1 MLKKLWGLPLAAAVA
16 AFGIAA
22 APAFAQTGAEF
33 YDGETVTYI
42 VSTDPGGGYDTYG
55 RLVAEFMQKHL
66 PGSTFVVRNM
76 PGAGHL
82 IGANAI
88 YASEPDGLT
97 IGTFNTGLIYNQL
110 IGLEGVKFD
119 LTKMSWIGKA
129 ASEPRVIVTSKQSG
143 IESFEQL
150 RSLKEAVKFGTAGV
164 GSASYVETT
173 MLTRALQL
181 PIEIITGYNG
191 SDDQLAMRRGEIQGI
206 VASRSTYEQFVKE
219 GEGRFI
225 AQIGG
230 SQTDVPQLS
239 TLITEGSGAQ
249 AIALIESQSTISRLT
264 AGPPGIPEDRLEA
277 LREAYRMATSDPDFL
292 ARAKQ
297 LELPIDPA
305 IGDEV
310 LAMVQQALKQEPET
324 IEVIKTALEKQDEAP
339 AAPAT
344 EGVVSEVKD
353 EGRDIVLRLADG
365 STFEASISG
374 SRTKV
379 TLAGQPGDRKD
390 ITAGM
395 TCAVQAASS
404 GAEAT
409 TVSCD

>member
-1 MLKKLWGLPLAAAVA
+1 MFRRSWAIPLATA
-16 AFGIAA
+16 IAA
-22 APAFAQTGAEF
+22 AGLASAPASAQTGAEF
-33 YDGETVTYI
+33 YNGQTVTYI

-55 RLVAEFMQKHL
+55 RLVAEYMQKHL
-66 PGSTFVVRNM
+66 PGSTFVVQNM
-76 PGAGHL
+76 PGAGHI

-88 YASEPDGLT
+88 FASEPDGLT

-110 IGLEGVKFD
+110 IGLETVKFD
-119 LTKMSWIGKA
+119 FTKMSWIGKA
-129 ASEPRVIVTSKQSG
+129 ASEPRVIVVSKDSG

-150 RSLKEAVKFGTAGV
+150 KSLTDRVKFGTAGV

-173 MLTRALQL
+173 MLTSALDL
-181 PIEIITGYNG
+181 PIDVITGYNG

-230 SQTDVPQLS
+230 SQTEPPQLS
-239 TLITEGSGAQ
+239 TLVTEGTGVQ
-249 AIALIESQSTISRLT
+249 AIALIQSQSTISRLT

-277 LREAYRMATSDPDFL
+277 LREAYKLATSDPDFL
-292 ARAKQ
+292 ARAEK
-297 LELPIDPA
+297 LELPIDPVT
-305 IGDEV
+305 GDEV
-310 LAMVQQALKQEPET
+310 LALVKEALNQDPET
-324 IEVIKTALEKQDEAP
+324 IAILKAALAAEEESD
-339 AAPAT
+339 APAT

-353 EGRDIVLRLADG
+353 EGRDIVLKLADG

-374 SRTKV
+374 SRTEV
-379 TLAGQPGDRKD
+379 MIGGQTGDRKN
-390 ITAGM
+390 IVAGM
-395 TCAVQAASS
+395 TCTVQAPSS

-409 TVSCD
+409 NVSCN